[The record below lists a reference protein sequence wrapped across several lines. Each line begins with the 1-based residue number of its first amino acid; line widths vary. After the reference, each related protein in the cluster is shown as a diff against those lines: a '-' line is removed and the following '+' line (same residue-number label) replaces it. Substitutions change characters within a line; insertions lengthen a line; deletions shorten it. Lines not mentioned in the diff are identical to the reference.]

1 MKTSVEWLENQIKN
15 SKYYFKLMADINS
28 RSTIVQPN
36 IFEQAKEMEN
46 EKKHESIEK
55 QVSILK
61 GTLEEMMTGFD
72 SEEDRIDFILDICNG
87 YKKRIN
93 N

>member
-1 MKTSVEWLENQIKN
+1 MKQTAVEWLFEQLPTID
-15 SKYYFKLMADINS
+15 KYDPFYANIIN
-28 RSTIVQPN
+28 
-36 IFEQAKEMEN
+36 QAKEMERDQ
-46 EKKHESIEK
+46 KHESIDK

-61 GTLEEMMTGFD
+61 GTLKEMMTGFD

-93 N
+93 L